1 MAVAISPTQVPLSP
15 TPTDTPS
22 ATETANPTET
32 SSPTIAPTAIPSP
45 ISTTQPLSNSMESGR
60 LVSKPAS
67 MTNNTPTEPTLF
79 TAFMSPIEKAASD
92 LRSHRRSTDARYD
105 RRVNADLA
113 KLGTSWLL
121 VVCGVD
127 HEPPTVEKV
136 VVCSNSLFVLRRD
149 GKIDTITFTHDTRF
163 PEQEIEEGIL
173 GQEKSARRSD
183 SMWLRRKNDSR
194 GLQTLREGYQNATG
208 LPIDFIIVVQ
218 SDVVIKEFVDKV
230 FGKLKIDIPI
240 GFSAHPIYLD
250 SETKLASR
258 FYFQGAQEMSGAA
271 VLQYMKAVPEAVTYP
286 PALEN
291 NERKHV
297 VFKAIFNT
305 IDEQKFNPLF
315 WPSFLLKLNDLI
327 QCQLKTSNIIVD
339 FDMGRLIVGN
349 LSGVGTETKNIILSG
364 KPLRLGTPGFG
375 QARYYVDPS
384 LGVYRQ
390 SPIQWGTLTNNDPFA
405 KRDIETLKIYPGY
418 FVEVPKDGN
427 ALDADLVSGYWK
439 PVREDVQRFL
449 LGN

>member
-1 MAVAISPTQVPLSP
+1 MAATLSPTRVPLLP
-15 TPTDTPS
+15 TPTDTPR

-32 SSPTIAPTAIPSP
+32 SSPTIAPTAAPSP
-45 ISTTQPLSNSMESGR
+45 FSTTEPVSNSVESGR

-67 MTNNTPTEPTLF
+67 MTNNTPAESTLF

-92 LRSHRRSTDARYD
+92 LRTERRSADVRYD

-127 HEPPTVEKV
+127 HEPPKVEKV

-173 GQEKSARRSD
+173 GQERSARRSD
-183 SMWLRRKNDSR
+183 SLWLRRRDDTR
-194 GLQTLREGYQNATG
+194 GLRVLREAYQNATG

-230 FGKLKIDIPI
+230 FGKLKVDIPI
-240 GFSAHPIYLD
+240 GFAAHPIYLD

-258 FYFQGAQEMSGAA
+258 FYYPGAQEMSGAA
-271 VLQYMKAVPEAVTYP
+271 VLQYMKSVPEALTYP

-297 VFKAIFNT
+297 VFKAIFSA

-327 QCQLKTSNIIVD
+327 QSQLKTNNVIVD
-339 FDMGRLIVGN
+339 FDMRKLIVGN
-349 LSGVGTETKNIILSG
+349 LSGVGEETKNIVLSG
-364 KPLRLGTPGFG
+364 KPLRIGAPGFG

-384 LGVYRQ
+384 LGIYRQ
-390 SPIQWGTLTNNDPFA
+390 SPIQWGSLSNSDPFA
-405 KRDIETLKIYPGY
+405 KRDIESLKVYPGY
-418 FVEVPKDGN
+418 YVEVPKNGN
-427 ALDADLVSGYWK
+427 ALDADLVSGYWQ
-439 PVREDVQRFL
+439 PVRDDVQRFL